1 MSTFKA
7 PEDIEVWKLA
17 RELAKE
23 IFEETNN
30 GNFSKDFDHINQIN
44 RACGSIMDN
53 IAEGFGRGGNKE
65 FSNFL
70 TYSMG
75 SANEV
80 KSQLYRP
87 FDKGYFNKEKFDLYF
102 HKNEFVINKLKK
114 LISYINQSEHKGFKF
129 KSRTN

>member
-1 MSTFKA
+1 MPTFKTL
-7 PEDIEVWKLA
+7 EDIEVWKLA

-23 IFEETNN
+23 IFEETQK
-30 GNFSKDFDHINQIN
+30 GTFLKDFDHINQIN
-44 RACGSIMDN
+44 RSSGSTVDN

-65 FSNFL
+65 FTNFL

-80 KSQLYRP
+80 KSQIYRA
-87 FDKGYFNKEKFDLYF
+87 FDKRYFNKERFEYYF
-102 HKNEFVINKLKK
+102 QKNEFVINKLKN
-114 LISYINQSEHKGFKF
+114 LISYLNQSEHKGFKF